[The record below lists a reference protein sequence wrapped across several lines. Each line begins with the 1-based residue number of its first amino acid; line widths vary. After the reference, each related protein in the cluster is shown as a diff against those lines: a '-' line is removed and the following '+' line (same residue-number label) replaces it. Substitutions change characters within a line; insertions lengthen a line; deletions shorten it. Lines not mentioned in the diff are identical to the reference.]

1 MGRGW
6 RDFFYFSKADRRVLL
21 LLAGVLLGVALSAL
35 FFWRF
40 GEQEVVGS
48 HEWNGE
54 NAAKYAAFMDSLQ
67 ADSPRGCSSGSF
79 RQPEERVVET
89 FSFDP
94 NTADSTMLLRLGL
107 SPWQVRNIYK
117 YRARGGRYH
126 RPEDFAGLYGLTKGD
141 YDRLRPY
148 IRIADEFRLVS
159 DLYPHGMP
167 KRDSLAVRPRQ
178 EKLAAGMQV
187 DLNAADTSMLKK
199 VPGIGSYRAR
209 QIVNY
214 RERLGGFV
222 AVEQL
227 AEVEGLPD
235 TLRHWFTVA
244 PAATQQ
250 LYVNRMSVNELRR
263 HPYLDFYQSRVIVEH
278 RRKFGPIKKL
288 QTLSLYEEFSP
299 SDLERLQPYVNF
311 DE

>member
-1 MGRGW
+1 MKW
-6 RDFFYFSKADRRVLL
+6 FVYKYFFVRKGDRVPFLVFLSMLVAVGLLRWYFYEHPIKSDEPAAPEIVESEYASFLKKAKADEEARAARFERGGAERR
-21 LLAGVLLGVALSAL
+21 
-35 FFWRF
+35 
-40 GEQEVVGS
+40 
-48 HEWNGE
+48 
-54 NAAKYAAFMDSLQ
+54 
-67 ADSPRGCSSGSF
+67 
-79 RQPEERVVET
+79 VET
-89 FSFDP
+89 FPFDP
-94 NTADSTMLLRLGL
+94 NRADSATFVRLGL
-107 SPWQVRNIYK
+107 APWQVRNIYK

-126 RPEDFAGLYGLTKGD
+126 RPEDFAKLYGLTKGD

-263 HPYLDFYQSRVIVEH
+263 HP
-278 RRKFGPIKKL
+278 
-288 QTLSLYEEFSP
+288 
-299 SDLERLQPYVNF
+299 
-311 DE
+311 

>member
-6 RDFFYFSKADRRVLL
+6 REFFYFSKADRRVLL
-21 LLAGVLLGVALSAL
+21 LLSGVLLGFVLSAL
-35 FFWRF
+35 FFWKF
-40 GEQEVVGS
+40 GAQEAINPGTGGV
-48 HEWNGE
+48 E
-54 NAAKYAAFMDSLQ
+54 AKYAAFVDSLQ
-67 ADSPRGCSSGSF
+67 ADTPRVHSSSVSF

-89 FSFDP
+89 FFFDP

-214 RERLGGFV
+214 RNRLGGFATV
-222 AVEQL
+222 GQL
-227 AEVEGLPD
+227 AEVEGVPD
-235 TLRHWFTVA
+235 TLSRWFMVGEA
-244 PAATQQ
+244 VMRP
-250 LYVNRMSVNELRR
+250 LHVNRMSVNELRR

-278 RRKFGPIKKL
+278 RRKFGPIKDL
-288 QTLSLYEEFSP
+288 QTLSLYEEFAP